1 MTKISE
7 FGRALKQELR
17 ANRRTQSWL
26 ADQVGVSGAAVSQWV
41 RGTTE
46 PTRDMVFS
54 AERALGLAPGTL
66 SRSLGYLPTDAVE
79 VVDEELPVAWE
90 NDKPKCPSCG
100 TVGMFRNIAQC
111 EDMRSLAE
119 VDWRP
124 GDDPNRPATW
134 VFDGYPEYTDADA
147 GWIECSHCY
156 QRIEWPLPPHEVVW
170 GE

>member
-1 MTKISE
+1 MT
-7 FGRALKQELR
+7 
-17 ANRRTQSWL
+17 
-26 ADQVGVSGAAVSQWV
+26 
-41 RGTTE
+41 
-46 PTRDMVFS
+46 
-54 AERALGLAPGTL
+54 ERALYELRLDFDDEALTPKQLESVL
-66 SRSLGYLPTDAVE
+66 SPALLKLRVERIRIFELPAE
-79 VVDEELPVAWE
+79 QEELPVVWE

-111 EDMRSLAE
+111 EDMRSLQE